1 MTPLEEV
8 LGCTFHNPALL
19 TRALTRSAYA
29 SETGILADGH
39 MDALAVL
46 GDAVIELVVIEA
58 IIHTGE
64 SDKGAI
70 TKQKINSVNM
80 LRLRNAAESLDL
92 TAYVRWGKGER
103 QMEIWR
109 SGRVLAECYEALIGA
124 LYLDLG
130 LDVVKSVL
138 QASKITSDKKDSSN
152 LAFD

>member
-1 MTPLEEV
+1 MKSLEEA

-29 SETGILADGH
+29 RESGIDADGH

-46 GDAVIELVVIEA
+46 GDAVIDLVVLEA
-58 IIHTGE
+58 IIEGGE

-70 TKQKINSVNM
+70 TNKKINSVNM
-80 LRLRNAAESLDL
+80 LRLRTAAEALDL
-92 TAYVRWGKGER
+92 TEYVCWGKGER
-103 QMEIWR
+103 QMEIWT

-130 LDVVKSVL
+130 MTEVKSVL
-138 QASKITSDKKDSSN
+138 QAAHITCDKKD
-152 LAFD
+152 